1 MVECVKICST
11 FNTHFLI
18 VCYAMLWTAH
28 AVRNKPHKDRCDMI
42 MHVPK
47 INNIFLLCPPEQ
59 IVSKIRN
66 DMNSITSSSSGGKCD
81 AILLLVYK
89 KKCHATYS
97 AHNHS
102 TIYHH
107 FRDLMRVVSAC
118 FLSVY
123 IFRIVFQ
130 LKCNDVA
137 EATAATA
144 AAAVPNVTNTLSV

>member
-1 MVECVKICST
+1 MVECLKIRST

-28 AVRNKPHKDRCDMI
+28 AVRYIPHKDRCDMI
-42 MHVPK
+42 MLVPI
-47 INNIFLLCPPEQ
+47 INNICLLCPPEQ

-66 DMNSITSSSSGGKCD
+66 DPNSITSSSGDECD
-81 AILLLVYK
+81 AISLLVYK

-97 AHNHS
+97 THNHS
-102 TIYHH
+102 TMYHH

-144 AAAVPNVTNTLSV
+144 AAPNVTNTLSV